1 MSTRMHANCEVEM
14 SLKGPEIYMLF
25 TCGVVELKNTGMLEE
40 INQTSMTRS
49 PWTLCGS

>member
-1 MSTRMHANCEVEM
+1 MPANCEVEM
-14 SLKGPEIYMLF
+14 SLKYTLLF